1 MAIRAEIHKQNIV
14 KIFNPKSIAVVGT
27 NNVKGTVPYDIL
39 FNILKTEFTGVVF
52 PVSPGEKSICSVK
65 AYKYVIDIT
74 DPVDL
79 AIIVF
84 PSAVC
89 HMALEQCGQKG
100 IKGVVI
106 ISAGFK
112 EVGEKG
118 LEREKQLKQ
127 IAEKYNMSIIGP
139 NCLGIINTDPHVN
152 LNASFARKM
161 PEQGNIGFL
170 SQSGALCT
178 AVLDYALAKHIGF
191 SKFISF
197 GNKVDISE
205 IDLMYYLMEDDKT
218 RVILLYLEEVT
229 DGRAL
234 MKAARDVTSL
244 SGKPVLLLKAGRTE
258 AGASAAASHTGSLAG
273 DDEIYDAA
281 FKQAGIIRCDN
292 IEEMF
297 NIAIAFAYQ
306 PAPRSNKVAI
316 ITNAGGP
323 GVLTTDAAIR
333 DGLQL
338 AKFSEEI
345 TREFKKALPANANI
359 KNPVDV
365 VGDAR
370 ADRYNIA
377 LNGAFREDDVD
388 AVFVIL
394 TPQSMTDIETI
405 AREVVKVSKQYSKPV
420 YASFM
425 GEADVAVGVDIL
437 LRNKIP
443 HYILP
448 ESMCR
453 SFSRVYRFY
462 RDQDKNPHPQHVYTD
477 VDTKT
482 VHSILN
488 EAIRNN
494 RLYLPE
500 DEASK
505 ILKIYGLPIVPNKLA
520 ISPDEAALVALNIG
534 FPVVMKIMSDDIIH
548 KSDAKGVVLNINS
561 VEEAR
566 NTYTSI
572 IEQVL
577 QIMPEARIKG
587 IQVSKMI
594 LSGEEVILGIKRDP
608 SFGPII
614 MFGLGGIYVE
624 VFKDVSFR
632 VAPIDEIIADSMI
645 KQIKSYKILNGIRGK
660 APRDI
665 AAIRE
670 CLMRLSQLALDCPQI
685 KELDINPLIILEEF
699 KGCFVADARI
709 LLSTSTAQ

>member
-1 MAIRAEIHKQNIV
+1 MSTRTDIHRQNLYR
-14 KIFNPKSIAVVGT
+14 IFNPKSIAVVGT
-27 NNVKGTVPYDIL
+27 NKVKGTVPYDIL
-39 FNILKTEFTGVVF
+39 FNILKTEFTGIVF

-65 AYKYVIDIT
+65 AFKYVIDIP

-89 HMALEQCGQKG
+89 HLALEQCGQKG

-112 EVGEKG
+112 EIGEKG
-118 LEREKQLKQ
+118 LEREKQLQQ
-127 IAEKYNMSIIGP
+127 ISAKYDMSIIGP
-139 NCLGIINTDPHVN
+139 NCLGIINTDPLIN

-178 AVLDYALAKHIGF
+178 AVLDYARAKHIGF

-197 GNKVDISE
+197 GNKADISE

-218 RVILLYLEEVT
+218 KVILLYLEEVT

-234 MKAARDVTSL
+234 MQATGDVTRQ
-244 SGKPVLLLKAGRTE
+244 SGKPVLILKAGRTE

-273 DDEIYDAA
+273 DDEIFDAA
-281 FKQAGIIRCDN
+281 FKQAGMIRCDN

-297 NIAIAFAYQ
+297 NIAIAFVYQ

-338 AKFSEEI
+338 AKFSEET
-345 TREFKKALPANANI
+345 TREFKKSLPANANI

-377 LNGAFREDDVD
+377 MSGAFKEEDVD

-405 AREVVKVSKQYSKPV
+405 AREVVKVSGQYSKPV

-425 GEADVAVGVDIL
+425 GEADVAPGVDIL

-462 RDQDKNPHPQHVYTD
+462 RDLDKAPHEQHLYAD
-477 VDTKT
+477 ADTKS
-482 VHSILN
+482 VRQIL
-488 EAIRNN
+488 EDAIGN
-494 RLYLPE
+494 RHLYLPE
-500 DEASK
+500 NEAMN
-505 ILKIYGLPIVPNKLA
+505 ILATYGLPVVPSVTTT
-520 ISPDEAALVALNIG
+520 SPEEAVSAAGKIGYPVA
-534 FPVVMKIMSDDIIH
+534 MKIVSDTIVH
-548 KSDAKGVVLNINS
+548 KSDVGGVVLDVSSGEDVRKTYATI
-561 VEEAR
+561 VE
-566 NTYTSI
+566 N
-572 IEQVL
+572 VL
-577 QIMPEARIKG
+577 KIKPETTIKG

-594 LSGEEVILGIKRDP
+594 SSGEEVILGVKRDP
-608 SFGPII
+608 SFGPVI
-614 MFGLGGIYVE
+614 MFGLGGLYVE
-624 VFKDVSFR
+624 VFRDVSFR
-632 VAPIDEIIADSMI
+632 IAPVDESIADSMI
-645 KQIKSYKILNGIRGK
+645 RQIKSYKILNGIRGR

-665 AAIRE
+665 AAIKE
-670 CLMRLSQLALDCPQI
+670 CLMRLSQLAIDFPQI
-685 KELDINPLIILEEF
+685 EEMDINPLMVLNEGM
-699 KGCFVADARI
+699 GC
-709 LLSTSTAQ
+709 L

>member
-1 MAIRAEIHKQNIV
+1 MSNRTEIHKQNLV
-14 KIFNPKSIAVVGT
+14 KIFNPGSIAVVGT

-39 FNILKTEFTGVVF
+39 FNILKTEFSGVVF
-52 PVSPGEKSICSVK
+52 PVSPGEKSICSIK
-65 AYKYVIDIT
+65 AYKYVLDIA

-89 HMALEQCGQKG
+89 HLALEQCGQKG
-100 IKGVVI
+100 VKGVVI

-112 EVGEKG
+112 EIGEKG
-118 LEREKQLKQ
+118 LAREKQLRQ

-139 NCLGIINTDPHVN
+139 NCLGIINTDPLIN

-197 GNKVDISE
+197 GNKLDISE
-205 IDLMYYLMEDDKT
+205 IDLIYYLMEDDKT
-218 RVILLYLEEVT
+218 KVILLYLEEIT

-234 MKAARDVTSL
+234 MKAARDVINQ
-244 SGKPVLLLKAGRTE
+244 SGKPVLILKAGRTE

-273 DDEIYDAA
+273 DDDIFDAA
-281 FKQAGIIRCDN
+281 FRQAGMIRCDN

-306 PAPRSNKVAI
+306 PAPKSNKIAI

-333 DGLQL
+333 DGLEL
-338 AKFSEEI
+338 ARFSEDT
-345 TREFKKALPANANI
+345 TREFRKYLPANANI

-365 VGDAR
+365 IGDAR

-377 LNGAFREDDVD
+377 MSGAFRDDDVD

-405 AREVVKVSKQYSKPV
+405 AKEVVIVSRQHSKPV

-425 GEADVAVGVDIL
+425 GEADVAAGIDIL

-462 RDQDKNPHPQHVYTD
+462 RDIDKDPHPPVIYRD
-477 VDTKT
+477 VEKET
-482 VHSILN
+482 VHAVLN
-488 EAIRNN
+488 DAIRHNH
-494 RLYLPE
+494 LYLTE
-500 DEASK
+500 DKASK
-505 ILKIYGLPIVPNKLA
+505 ILKAYGFPVVEGKLA
-520 ISPDEAALVALNIG
+520 NSPDEAALIALNTG
-534 FPVVMKIMSDDIIH
+534 FPVVMKIISDEIIH
-548 KSDAKGVVLNINS
+548 KSDVKGVVLNINS

-566 NTYTSI
+566 NSYNTI
-572 IEQVL
+572 IDQVRET
-577 QIMPEARIKG
+577 MPEAKIKG
-587 IQVSKMI
+587 VQVSKMI
-594 LSGEEVILGIKRDP
+594 VSGEEVILGIKRDP
-608 SFGPII
+608 SFGPVV
-614 MFGLGGIYVE
+614 MFGLGGLYVE
-624 VFKDVSFR
+624 IFKDVSFR
-632 VAPIDEIIADSMI
+632 IAPIDEKIADSMI
-645 KQIKSYKILNGIRGK
+645 REIKSFKILEGIRGK
-660 APRDI
+660 SPRDI
-665 AAIRE
+665 SSIKE
-670 CLMRLSQLALDCPQI
+670 CLLRLSQLAIDFPQI
-685 KELDINPLIILEEF
+685 KELDINPLIVLDAPD
-699 KGCFVADARI
+699 GSFVADARI
-709 LLSTSTAQ
+709 LLNAPDTI